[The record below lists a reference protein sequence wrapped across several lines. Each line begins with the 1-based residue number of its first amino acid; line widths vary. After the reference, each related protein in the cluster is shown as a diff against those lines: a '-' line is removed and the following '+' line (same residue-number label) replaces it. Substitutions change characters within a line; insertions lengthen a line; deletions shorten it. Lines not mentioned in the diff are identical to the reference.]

1 MTGKVHEGGDGNFIS
16 NDDSENLIKQKRK
29 RYRWQKF
36 TLERRSTMFN
46 KINTI
51 ITIVSLFLLI
61 GTTLSYAA
69 EDVQKQIDEIKGAL
83 PKFAIPMREVGDRF
97 QNMYFAAQG
106 GNWGLAFYMS
116 KYMNGAMNPAKVTKP
131 KEYEDWKSFYE
142 TTFAPVN
149 KAIMAQDIKAF
160 TKEYNVVIKSCN
172 ACHQAMGYGFI
183 KVIKLREPV
192 DKGMNYFL
200 KSKATDVPK

>member
-1 MTGKVHEGGDGNFIS
+1 MLHKT
-16 NDDSENLIKQKRK
+16 
-29 RYRWQKF
+29 
-36 TLERRSTMFN
+36 
-46 KINTI
+46 KII
-51 ITIVSLFLLI
+51 ITIVSLSLLI
-61 GTTLSYAA
+61 GIIGTIGLCAA
-69 EDVQKQIDEIKGAL
+69 ESDQKQIDEIKGAL

-116 KYMNGAMNPAKVTKP
+116 KYMNGAMNLAKVTKP

-160 TKEYNVVIKSCN
+160 TKEYNGVIESCN
-172 ACHQAMGYGFI
+172 ACHQGMGYGFI
-183 KVIKLREPV
+183 KVIKLKEPV
-192 DKGMNYFL
+192 DKGINYLL